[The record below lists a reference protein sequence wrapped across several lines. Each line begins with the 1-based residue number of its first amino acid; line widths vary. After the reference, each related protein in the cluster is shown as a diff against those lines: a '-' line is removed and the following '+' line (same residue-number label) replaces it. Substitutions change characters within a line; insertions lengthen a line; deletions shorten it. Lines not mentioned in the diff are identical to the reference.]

1 MNTPP
6 AEPGQAD
13 ILIVDDVPDNIRF
26 LSNFLVAQGYQVRK
40 ALNGQMALTA
50 IKTLAP
56 DLILL
61 DIGLPDLSGYE
72 ICRQVKADPSTCS
85 IPIIFLSAGN
95 EATDKVKAFQLGASD
110 YVTKPFYL
118 EEVLVRIQTHL
129 TIQALQKESKA
140 QNQKLQQALDE
151 LKIAQANLVQ
161 QEKMATLKKV
171 VAGVCHEVN
180 NPLSFIACNI
190 KPAQSYISQLLSLIE
205 LYQQH
210 CNSTDPNIQAFLEDI
225 DLDFVSADLKN
236 ILQSMGKGTER
247 IHTVVMALK
256 IFTHLDESGKKSI
269 DLHQSIDQVLALLQH
284 RLVSKNDD
292 PIIPVKKEYENLPA
306 ITCYADQINQ
316 VIFNL
321 LDNAIDAIHE
331 KLVQNNAQQFHPQI
345 SIYTH
350 LTHPDSITICIR
362 DNGIGISPTHQPYIF
377 EPFFTTKSAGHG
389 VGLGLATSRRIV
401 EEMHGGSLQYTSS
414 SEGTD
419 FVIRFPLAGVV
430 APIRN

>member
-1 MNTPP
+1 MISLFPSSSMNTPP

-171 VAGVCHEVN
+171 VAGVCHEIN

-190 KPAQSYISQLLSLIE
+190 KPAQNYISQLLSLIE

-284 RLVSKNDD
+284 RLAARNDGI
-292 PIIPVKKEYENLPA
+292 IIPVKKEYENLPA

-321 LDNAIDAIHE
+321 LDNAI
-331 KLVQNNAQQFHPQI
+331 
-345 SIYTH
+345 
-350 LTHPDSITICIR
+350 
-362 DNGIGISPTHQPYIF
+362 
-377 EPFFTTKSAGHG
+377 
-389 VGLGLATSRRIV
+389 
-401 EEMHGGSLQYTSS
+401 
-414 SEGTD
+414 
-419 FVIRFPLAGVV
+419 
-430 APIRN
+430 